1 MKINIKN
8 IRRNLLTL
16 LLFPFLYLL
25 ILIFRI
31 LPIKWIRRFAV
42 FVGKRVYKMANKT
55 RNDAL
60 HNLEMIYGGEK
71 NKKQREEM
79 AQADFI
85 EQIKSF
91 FDYLAYSRVTNKKK
105 YFSLIEVVGEEHLK
119 NAYEQGRGVICLIPH
134 SSSWEFAA
142 ITPPMLGYK
151 TSGASQSLKMRLLQ
165 ILMRKFRE
173 RRGMRNITRVGSYEK
188 LIDTLRQGEC
198 LILMID
204 QDTKV
209 KSVFVDFMGKQ
220 AYTPLGASRLAL
232 ETDALVVPMVM
243 TRKED
248 DNYRFV
254 IYPELPLVK
263 TGDLE
268 ADLLE
273 NTQRQTK
280 IVEEMVRKYPA
291 QWVWMHR
298 RWHTTPK
305 MVEEYRRK
313 KKNETTS

>member
-1 MKINIKN
+1 MKLNLKN
-8 IRRNLLTL
+8 IRRNLVIL
-16 LLFPFLYLL
+16 LLFPFLYLT

-31 LPIKWIRRFAV
+31 LPTKWIRQFSI
-42 FVGKRVYKMANKT
+42 FVGKRFYKMADRT

-60 HNLEMIYGGEK
+60 RNLEMIYGHEK
-71 NKKQREEM
+71 TEKQREEM
-79 AQADFI
+79 AQAVFI

-91 FDYLAYSRVTNKKK
+91 FDYMAYSHVTNKKK

-119 NAYEQGRGVICLIPH
+119 NAYEKGKGVICLIPH
-134 SSSWEFAA
+134 LSSWEFAA

-151 TSGASQSLKMRLLQ
+151 TSGASQAMKAKVLQLL
-165 ILMRKFRE
+165 MTKFRE
-173 RRGMRNITRVGSYEK
+173 RRGMKNITRVGSYEK

-232 ETDALVVPMVM
+232 ETDAAIVPMVM
-243 TRKED
+243 TRKDD

-254 IYPELPLVK
+254 IYPELPPAK
-263 TGDLE
+263 TDNLE

-280 IVEEMVRKYPA
+280 IVEEMVRTYPT
-291 QWVWMHR
+291 QWIWMHR

-313 KKNETTS
+313 KSAP